1 MMYIITYDINR
12 VRHFA
17 KNKLNWIYP
26 IKKNHKLLCF
36 GKQKMQIISKKK
48 ILFMVLNENKMFLPL
63 QEGGLLLDRC
73 LECCG
78 HHFQTLLVINRLW
91 NNSRVMDWQR
101 VLTVPPWWMEITMPQ
116 QWFTSCPLDLQ
127 VQIREKQNVY
137 RQIQHLSGNQ
147 SAGWNHYP
155 SRSLDSTIKYH

>member
-17 KNKLNWIYP
+17 KNELNWIYP

-48 ILFMVLNENKMFLPL
+48 ILFMVVNENKMFLL
-63 QEGGLLLDRC
+63 LEGGPLLGVLWAS
-73 LECCG
+73 
-78 HHFQTLLVINRLW
+78 FSNSSNRLW

-155 SRSLDSTIKYH
+155 SRSLVIFDGRI